1 MSSLPIES
9 TVPKADKQDSHCL
22 VQRWFP
28 VKKDR
33 LASIHPKRGLSA
45 NQEHQFVW
53 PRYLQMLGVQ
63 SSWQ

>member
-45 NQEHQFVW
+45 NQEHQFV
-53 PRYLQMLGVQ
+53 
-63 SSWQ
+63 